1 MKSNGNKKA
10 LHRSTF
16 REIRG
21 SFGRFFAIFAI
32 IALGVGF
39 FSGVRITTPAMVH
52 TFDLFFEEKNLYD
65 YKLMSTVGW
74 ETEDVEYIRKKE
86 GVQCAEGSKQYD
98 VICLDR
104 EGADKVYKAHSLT
117 KEINQLE
124 LREGRFPETAE
135 EVLLDNR
142 NRGNLKLGDQLVF
155 SENCPKE
162 NADHFRSKSY
172 TIVGFADSSLYI
184 NFERGT
190 TSLGNGLVSGFLYLT
205 EDAFRE
211 DIYTEIYVDMDVPGG
226 IYTEEYDDAMDL
238 LRPTWEKIAEKA
250 GERRLKRIVND
261 PQNLLMVLWGYIS
274 GEEDMSVDTFLME
287 RNTNIGYVCF
297 QSDSQIVEQVA
308 RIFPIFFILVAALV
322 CMTTM
327 TRMVEEQRGQIG
339 ILKALGYSDGDILM
353 KYISYSGSASILGCI
368 IGYSVG
374 IILFPSVIYITY
386 NLMYISL
393 PLQFVFDWKLAL
405 ISLMVSVLCSVGIT
419 WLAVR
424 VEQRHAPAM
433 LMRPKAPKPGK
444 RVFLERI
451 PAIWNH
457 LKFLHK
463 VSVRNIFRYKGRF
476 FMMVLGISGCTALL
490 LTGFGLKDSIRDF
503 ARMQF
508 EEIQTSDLELN
519 FKNGDGEKAP
529 EELESLLKKETEDYI
544 LTYNASW
551 DLIHEK
557 TVKSVSL
564 IVPDQS
570 KDFTEFFRLMTT
582 DGEILSVPKKGE
594 TLISVALSERYHLK
608 TGDTVTLRSEDLK
621 EVTVTI
627 TGVIR
632 NHIYNYVIASPE
644 DIPRDVNTAYVRYAE
659 GTDINQAQTTLAEC
673 GSVTYVDVYGIRKE
687 RFTNMMSSLDYI
699 VLVVI
704 LSAAGLAFVVLYN
717 LTNINITERIRE
729 IATIKVLG
737 FYPNET
743 AQYVFRENIVLT
755 FFGMLAGLGL
765 GILLHRFVMTQ
776 IIVDMVYFNIQIL
789 PMSFLYSFALTL
801 IFTVLVNL
809 FMRRKL
815 ERINMAESLKSV
827 E

>member
-1 MKSNGNKKA
+1 MTGTGKKA

-32 IALGVGF
+32 IAIGVGF

-52 TFDLFFEEKNLYD
+52 TFDLFYEGKNFFD
-65 YKLMSTVGW
+65 YKLMSTIGW
-74 ETEDVEYIRKKE
+74 EEADVEYIRKQE
-86 GVQCAEGSKQYD
+86 GVLSAEGSKLYD
-98 VICLDR
+98 VICLSA
-104 EGADKVYKAHSLT
+104 ESGGEEVYKAHMLP
-117 KEINQLE
+117 KDINLLE
-124 LREGRFPETAE
+124 LREGRLPETAD

-142 NRGNLKLGDQLVF
+142 HRGGYSLGDTLVF

-162 NADHFRSKSY
+162 NLKHFRNRSY
-172 TIVGFADSSLYI
+172 TVVGFADSSLYI

-205 EDAFRE
+205 EDAFKE
-211 DIYTEIYVDMDVPGG
+211 NIYTEIYVDMDVSGG
-226 IYTEEYDDAMDL
+226 IYTDEYNEAMDH
-238 LRPTWEKIAEKA
+238 LRPSWEEIIKKA
-250 GERRLKRIVND
+250 ANRRMKRLAND
-261 PQNLLMVLWGYIS
+261 PRNLLLGLWNYIAGVDTS
-274 GEEDMSVDTFLME
+274 EPDTFLME
-287 RNTNIGYVCF
+287 RNTNIGYACF
-297 QSDSQIVEQVA
+297 DGDSQIVGQVA
-308 RIFPIFFILVAALV
+308 RIFPVFFILVAALV

-353 KYISYSGSASILGCI
+353 KYISYAGSAAVLGCI
-368 IGYSVG
+368 IGYGVG
-374 IILFPSVIYITY
+374 IILFPGVIYITY
-386 NLMYISL
+386 NLMYIKL
-393 PLQFVFDWKLAL
+393 PLQYIFDWQLAL
-405 ISLMVSVLCSVGIT
+405 ISLMVSILCSVGIT
-419 WLAVR
+419 MIAVR
-424 VEQRHAPAM
+424 VELKHAAAA

-451 PAIWNH
+451 PAIWNR

-508 EEIQTSDLELN
+508 EEIQTSDIEVN
-519 FKNGDGEKAP
+519 FKNGEGSKASP
-529 EELESLLKKETEDYI
+529 ELTALLDKETEEYA

-551 DLIHEK
+551 DLVHEK
-557 TVKSVSL
+557 TVKSVNL
-564 IVPDQS
+564 IVPS
-570 KDFTEFFRLMTT
+570 RSADFTKFFHLMTPDEEPLT
-582 DGEILSVPKKGE
+582 MPQKGE
-594 TLISVALSERYHLK
+594 VLISVAIAERQHVK
-608 TGDTVTLRSEDLK
+608 IGDTIRLRSDDLK
-621 EVTVTI
+621 EVTVTVG
-627 TGVIR
+627 GVIR
-632 NHIYNYVIASPE
+632 NHIYNYVIAAPE
-644 DIPRDVNTAYVRYAE
+644 DIPRNVNCAYVRFTD
-659 GTDINQAQTTLAEC
+659 GTDISRAQTTLAEC
-673 GSVTYVDVYGIRKE
+673 GDVTYIELYSTLKE
-687 RFTNMMSSLDYI
+687 RFTKMMSSLDYI

-755 FFGMLAGLGL
+755 FFGMIAGLGL

-776 IIVDMVYFNIQIL
+776 IAVDMVYFNIQIL
-789 PMSFLYSFALTL
+789 KLSFFLSFVLTL
-801 IFTVLVNL
+801 VFTVLVNL